1 MRLTKQTSYA
11 LRILI
16 HCALSGGKHVK
27 AADIAAEHGITEFN
41 VAKIVPILVRG
52 GFITTSRGRTGGL
65 KLARAP
71 QEIGI
76 GDVIRATEA
85 THVEAECVG
94 GTTLPCGIKRAAPIN
109 RMLGEAVEAFIE
121 VLDKHTLADLIVAR
135 PREAACR
142 APEPCAGRARQAPP
156 AIRRERA
163 EAPAQAILFVE
174 NELSVPGD
182 PEHVAAA
189 IVADHHLPVAAE
201 QGGGVNHRRVGRDGV
216 APRIA
221 DGRRCGSGRSSA
233 VGIAVGSIAH
243 LLTLIVRL
251 AQRQA
256 VISSPLSSRRPG

>member
-65 KLARAP
+65 KLSRAP
-71 QEIGI
+71 EDIGI

-109 RMLGEAVEAFIE
+109 RMLGEAVDAFIE

-135 PREAACR
+135 PREAATG
-142 APEPCAGRARQAPP
+142 AGALRRAR
-156 AIRRERA
+156 
-163 EAPAQAILFVE
+163 
-174 NELSVPGD
+174 
-182 PEHVAAA
+182 AASTA
-189 IVADHHLPVAAE
+189 SH
-201 QGGGVNHRRVGRDGV
+201 
-216 APRIA
+216 
-221 DGRRCGSGRSSA
+221 
-233 VGIAVGSIAH
+233 
-243 LLTLIVRL
+243 
-251 AQRQA
+251 
-256 VISSPLSSRRPG
+256 